1 MSDEWVTIATFNQ
14 VIDAHLVKT
23 MLEAE
28 GIESFIEN
36 EDINWLYSSVI
47 TVKLNVRKKDAEK
60 AAMLIE

>member
-36 EDINWLYSSVI
+36 EDMNWLYSSVI